1 MSITVFQALKEG
13 EQQLLLHQVPDARL
27 DAEYLLAGVLNLPR
41 LSLMIEKQRVLTDE
55 EAAVYRAF
63 LERRAQREPLQYILE
78 EQPFMGYSFRTDK
91 RALIP
96 RNDTEAVCEEALS
109 HIRGSMQVLDLCTG
123 TGALGIAIKKMRPG
137 CRVTLS
143 DLSEEA
149 LSLAKENAQRLEAD
163 VRIVHGD
170 LFAPVQGEK
179 FHLIVSNP
187 PYIPRGLQGK
197 LQAEVE
203 KEPEMALFAGEDGLD
218 FYRRI
223 AREAPLHLMENGVL
237 VLEFGDDQA
246 EAVSA
251 LLEKDFEQIRIIR
264 DMDGHDRGVSA
275 RLKENAGRGCL

>member
-13 EQQLLLHQVPDARL
+13 EQKLLLHQVPDARL
-27 DAEYLLAGVLNLPR
+27 DAEYLLAGVANMPR
-41 LSLMIEKQRVLTDE
+41 LSLLIEKQRILTQE
-55 EAAVYRAF
+55 ETAAYRAF

-78 EQPFMGYSFRTDK
+78 EQSFMGYSFRTDK

-149 LSLAKENAQRLEAD
+149 LSLAKENAQRLEVD
-163 VRIVHGD
+163 VRIVQGD
-170 LFAPVQGEK
+170 LFVPVKREK

>member
-1 MSITVFQALKEG
+1 MNITVFQALKEG

-41 LSLMIEKQRVLTDE
+41 LSLLIEKQRVLTDK
-55 EAAVYRAF
+55 EAAAYRAF
-63 LERRAQREPLQYILE
+63 LERRAKREPLQYILE
-78 EQPFMGYSFRTDK
+78 EQPFMGYSFCTDK

-149 LSLAKENAQRLEAD
+149 LSLATENAQRLKAD

-223 AREAPLHLMENGVL
+223 AKEAPLHLTEKGVL
-237 VLEFGDDQA
+237 VLECGDDQPA
-246 EAVSA
+246 AIMA
-251 LLEKDFEQIRIIR
+251 LLGQAFEDIRIIR
-264 DMDGHDRGVSA
+264 DMNGHDRGVSA
-275 RLKENAGRGCL
+275 RLK

>member
-55 EAAVYRAF
+55 EAEVYRAF
-63 LERRAQREPLQYILE
+63 LERRAKREPLQYILE

-149 LSLAKENAQRLEAD
+149 LSLATENALRLKAD

-170 LFAPVQGEK
+170 LFAPVHGEK

-223 AREAPLHLMENGVL
+223 AREAPLHLAEKGVL
-237 VLEFGDDQA
+237 VLECGDDQPA
-246 EAVSA
+246 AIMA
-251 LLEKDFEQIRIIR
+251 LLGQAFEDIRIIR
-264 DMDGHDRGVSA
+264 DMNGHDRGVSA
-275 RLKENAGRGCL
+275 RLK

>member
-1 MSITVFQALKEG
+1 MNITVFQALKEG

-41 LSLMIEKQRVLTDE
+41 LSLLIEKQRVLTDK
-55 EAAVYRAF
+55 EAAAYRAF
-63 LERRAQREPLQYILE
+63 LERRAKREPLQYILE

-149 LSLAKENAQRLEAD
+149 LSLATENAQRLKAD

-223 AREAPLHLMENGVL
+223 AREAPLHLAEKGVL
-237 VLEFGDDQA
+237 VLECGDDQPA
-246 EAVSA
+246 AIMA
-251 LLEKDFEQIRIIR
+251 LLGQAFEDIRIIR
-264 DMDGHDRGVSA
+264 DMNGHDRGVSA
-275 RLKENAGRGCL
+275 RLK

>member
-1 MSITVFQALKEG
+1 MNITVFQALKEG
-13 EQQLLLHQVPDARL
+13 EQELLLHQVPDARL

-41 LSLMIEKQRVLTDE
+41 LSLLIEKQRVLTDE

-63 LERRAQREPLQYILE
+63 LERRAKREPLQYILE

-149 LSLAKENAQRLEAD
+149 LSLATENAQRLKAD
-163 VRIVHGD
+163 VRIVQGD

-223 AREAPLHLMENGVL
+223 AKEAPLHLAEKGVL
-237 VLEFGDDQA
+237 VLECGDDQPA
-246 EAVSA
+246 AIMA
-251 LLEKDFEQIRIIR
+251 LLGQAFEDIRIIR
-264 DMDGHDRGVSA
+264 DMNGHDRGVSA
-275 RLKENAGRGCL
+275 RLK